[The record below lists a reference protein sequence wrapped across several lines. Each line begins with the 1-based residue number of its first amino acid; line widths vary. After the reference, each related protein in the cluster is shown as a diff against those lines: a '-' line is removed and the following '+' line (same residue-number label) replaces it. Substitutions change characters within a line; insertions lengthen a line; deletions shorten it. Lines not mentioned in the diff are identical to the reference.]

1 MVCGRASL
9 AETSLGILSAVKAIL
24 VRAVGGPDA
33 LSLEDVPEPA
43 PQPGEA
49 LVRVKAAGVNF
60 IDVYHRTGLYPMPI
74 PFTPGMEAAG
84 TVEAVGK
91 DVTEVKPGDRV
102 AYAMTAGAY
111 AELAV
116 VPSWRLVPVP
126 DGVSL
131 DQAAASMLQ
140 GMTAHYL
147 SHSTYPLAAGQAALV
162 HAAAGGVGLLL
173 VQMAKR
179 RGAIVFGTVSTPE
192 KAAAA
197 RRAGADVTIRY
208 TEENFE
214 VIVKR
219 ETDGRGVDVVYDSV
233 GKTTFAKSLRCLKPR
248 GLLALYGQ
256 SSGPVPAFDPAE
268 LAKGGSLF
276 LTRPSLAHYA
286 LDRKELL
293 ERAGDV
299 LSWISKG
306 ELELTIDRKL
316 PLGEAAEAHRL
327 LESRKTSGK
336 LLLEV

>member
-1 MVCGRASL
+1 M
-9 AETSLGILSAVKAIL
+9 KAIR
-24 VRAVGGPDA
+24 VHAVGGPDA
-33 LSLEDVPEPA
+33 LALEDVPEPT
-43 PQPGEA
+43 PQPKEA

-60 IDVYHRTGLYPMPI
+60 IDVYHRTGLYPLPI

-84 TVEAVGK
+84 TVEAVGR

-102 AYAMTAGAY
+102 AYAMTVGSY

-126 DGVSL
+126 EEVSL

-147 SHSTYPLAAGQAALV
+147 SHSTFPLAAGQTALV

-179 RGAIVFGTVSTPE
+179 RGARVFGTVSTTE
-192 KAAAA
+192 KAEAA

-208 TEENFE
+208 TEEDFE
-214 VIVKR
+214 AVVKR
-219 ETDGRGVDVVYDSV
+219 ETKGRGIEVVYDSV

-256 SSGPVPAFDPAE
+256 SSGPVPSFDPAE

-286 LDRKELL
+286 LDRKEILA
-293 ERAGDV
+293 RAGDV
-299 LSWISKG
+299 LSWIAKG

-327 LESRKTSGK
+327 LESRETTGK

>member
-1 MVCGRASL
+1 M
-9 AETSLGILSAVKAIL
+9 KAIL

-60 IDVYHRTGLYPMPI
+60 IDVYHRTGLYPLPT

-102 AYAMTAGAY
+102 AYAMTVGAY

-126 DGVSL
+126 EGVSL

-179 RGAIVFGTVSTPE
+179 RGARVFGTVSTPE

-208 TEENFE
+208 TEEDFE
-214 VIVKR
+214 AIVKR
-219 ETDGRGVDVVYDSV
+219 ETDGRGVEVVYDSV

-256 SSGPVPAFDPAE
+256 SSGPVPPFDPAE